1 MYDMVV
7 QEAAAGRPII
17 GNKVNDGLAEKIPTE
32 SESSNNVRKN
42 FPESWIWLNEVTGW
56 DKSTCYTIQVQKW
69 LQK

>member
-42 FPESWIWLNEVTGW
+42 FPESWIWLNEVTG
-56 DKSTCYTIQVQKW
+56 
-69 LQK
+69 